1 MIRQSSRWL
10 MVVIVGSLFVA
21 GCGSGNSSTSS
32 SGATASSTPASS
44 TGTGTGTAGTASTSV
59 GTTPSS
65 VASSAAVA
73 AAVSTCK
80 SLIKAVPTLST
91 SAKAKVEA
99 ICNKAANGD
108 LAGARQATKE
118 VCVEVINASPIP
130 SGPAKEHALAG
141 CKAGR

>member
-44 TGTGTGTAGTASTSV
+44 TGTGTAGTASTSV